1 MSEVRILPGSPS
13 LWACEFAAG
22 VAGSIIVAPTN
33 RRPFAAGAIWWFM
46 AASIVGGKMA
56 KRASAAKKSSKQE
69 TEQLEVNP
77 GVSASGCWL
86 VYRASPLQTLS
97 VYADHLD
104 VTENGSLIFF
114 IGGSNNAPPQAVIAG
129 NQYLYCTK
137 VR

>member
-1 MSEVRILPGSPS
+1 MVGITG
-13 LWACEFAAG
+13 AITG
-22 VAGSIIVAPTN
+22 APISCHS
-33 RRPFAAGAIWWFM
+33 FAAGAIWWFM
-46 AASIVGGKMA
+46 AASIIGGKMA
-56 KRASAAKKSSKQE
+56 KRVSAAKKSSKQE
-69 TEQLEVNP
+69 SEQLEVNP